1 MPVLIAPHIWLHRNG
16 SLLAAP
22 LRIVMFAVM
31 IVATLPPAAAQQ
43 SDAKPYDERLSRLA
57 EILGAVHYLRELCGS
72 NDGQMWRDRMREIVD
87 GEGASASRRATLARS
102 FNSGYRGY
110 SRTYQT
116 CSPTAQTAINRFMV
130 EGVQIA
136 DTLVKSVP

>member
-1 MPVLIAPHIWLHRNG
+1 MNCRQSNNLRVRWLCTGLLCTLITVA
-16 SLLAAP
+16 LLQP
-22 LRIVMFAVM
+22 
-31 IVATLPPAAAQQ
+31 ATAQ
-43 SDAKPYDERLSRLA
+43 SESKPYDERLSRLA

-72 NDGQMWRDRMREIVD
+72 NDGQLWRDRMREILD
-87 GEGASASRRATLARS
+87 GEGSSASRRAKLTRS
-102 FNSGYRGY
+102 FNNGYRGY

-136 DTLVKSVP
+136 DALVKSVP